1 MTTCTEEEII
11 EALNTC
17 CTKEQVELATH
28 GGFSKLG
35 TTKRDIAKLF
45 HERNWIEKNM
55 VVNARNFLQEMFG
68 TEESKKEGGYEQ
80 KIKDT
85 PVKKITPTDEDKKTD
100 TKPMRKERG
109 KRRTE
114 GTVSLNKF
122 EVLNG
127 YNLISE
133 GIEYN
138 PEASPL
144 KDFPKNKP
152 DYKKGSDVLLHT
164 YLGENY
170 DLYMKEYQEFRNAVE
185 EFLKGNKKIIT
196 EPKIFTVSKGVLHY
210 KEVDGKKKKTFA
222 LDATNDMTIAYNK
235 FNDFCKRLKDPKEN
249 ESHVTLTRD
258 MSLDM
263 IMNTDLIYTPD
274 VIDYRHVNHCR
285 EETHQFI
292 GCVANADV
300 DIDRVLADLNEE
312 VLDQKP
318 STSFSSYMSILNFF
332 KGFQLRGFQAK
343 CALVFKN
350 RSEFCMHPALD
361 ASTKKEM
368 WLAALNNLKQIKK
381 KNEWQMLWERILQ
394 SKFMYYIMMFCIPHA
409 KWLTKGLE
417 HIIKH
422 RDTIKMAMHELYPI
436 SFLFTPFMFGNSNVH
451 PDSGPFT
458 EKGLKAAIVK
468 YFDTLLMSKYQT
480 QDEYNDKNFS
490 WLHYTIESL
499 RDSSEEVCNETV
511 SILEHYVDASLT
523 YPKESGNDDDSDEE
537 SEQESLKTNKKDEE
551 EPDAK
556 KGKTQKTNK
565 KDEDKP
571 DAKKGKTSKAL
582 TKDDESDSEKEE
594 KKGKETSKVTKKGK
608 TSKALVKDDDSDS
621 EQEEKKGKTSKAL
634 IKDDES
640 DSEDGAK
647 KDKGLK
653 MTKKF
658 DESDSESDMKSR
670 VSKRSKKDD
679 ETKSSVS
686 KRSIK
691 DDDTKSR
698 VSSKSK
704 KDSDIKSRVSKKDD
718 TSDDDSDPKISKKP
732 IKDESSDDEPEEKT
746 KGRNVRQSRK
756 EDTTTKQ
763 RAMNARKPASRDSR
777 TKRQTKKKDD
787 SEDEKLINSDSDSD
801 E

>member
-594 KKGKETSKVTKKGK
+594 KKGKETS
-608 TSKALVKDDDSDS
+608 
-621 EQEEKKGKTSKAL
+621 
-634 IKDDES
+634 
-640 DSEDGAK
+640 
-647 KDKGLK
+647 
-653 MTKKF
+653 
-658 DESDSESDMKSR
+658 
-670 VSKRSKKDD
+670 
-679 ETKSSVS
+679 
-686 KRSIK
+686 
-691 DDDTKSR
+691 
-698 VSSKSK
+698 
-704 KDSDIKSRVSKKDD
+704 
-718 TSDDDSDPKISKKP
+718 P
-732 IKDESSDDEPEEKT
+732 
-746 KGRNVRQSRK
+746 
-756 EDTTTKQ
+756 
-763 RAMNARKPASRDSR
+763 
-777 TKRQTKKKDD
+777 
-787 SEDEKLINSDSDSD
+787 
-801 E
+801 